1 MNLLEQAL
9 PYSAYQINSI
19 QRFGEYRMKTIGNI
33 IWFLFGGVF
42 MGLAWWFFGLL
53 AFLTIVGIPWGRAC
67 FVMGNFSFFPFG
79 QEAISRDELTN
90 EMDIGTSPLGVIGNV
105 IWFLFAGI
113 WLAIGHI
120 MSAVA
125 CFITIIGIP
134 FAIQHLKLAV
144 ISLAPIGKTVVDKR
158 EAEAARVRN
167 YKG

>member
-1 MNLLEQAL
+1 
-9 PYSAYQINSI
+9 
-19 QRFGEYRMKTIGNI
+19 MKTIGNI

-42 MGLAWWFFGLL
+42 MGLAWWFFSL
-53 AFLTIVGIPWGRAC
+53 
-67 FVMGNFSFFPFG
+67 G

-90 EMDIGTSPLGVIGNV
+90 EMVIGTSPLGVIGNV
-105 IWFLFAGI
+105 
-113 WLAIGHI
+113 

-158 EAEAARVRN
+158 EA
-167 YKG
+167 

>member
-1 MNLLEQAL
+1 
-9 PYSAYQINSI
+9 
-19 QRFGEYRMKTIGNI
+19 MKTIGNI

-53 AFLTIVGIPWGRAC
+53 AFLTIVGIPWGRSC